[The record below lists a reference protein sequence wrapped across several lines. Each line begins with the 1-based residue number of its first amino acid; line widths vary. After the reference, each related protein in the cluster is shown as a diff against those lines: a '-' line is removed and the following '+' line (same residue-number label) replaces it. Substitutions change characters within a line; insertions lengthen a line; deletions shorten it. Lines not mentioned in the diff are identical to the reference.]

1 MRRKDR
7 EMDESFGF
15 DVIDQANFGVVSLVG
30 SNGEPISVP
39 LSIVRKERHLFFHS
53 STSGEKVEQ
62 MPDGKRVSVAFVTD
76 VHVPDLYPEEELNQL
91 SESGDLVSVL
101 GLKVFTTEFAS
112 AIVRGRVFKELNDT
126 NKKEALRLLCE
137 RFVPGKMKFF
147 EAATGDNLD
156 MVAIY
161 RIEIE
166 SLTAKRKKFGADREE
181 LKFQRME

>member
-1 MRRKDR
+1 M
-7 EMDESFGF
+7 
-15 DVIDQANFGVVSLVG
+15 
-30 SNGEPISVP
+30 
-39 LSIVRKERHLFFHS
+39 
-53 STSGEKVEQ
+53 
-62 MPDGKRVSVAFVTD
+62 
-76 VHVPDLYPEEELNQL
+76 

-112 AIVRGRVFKELNDT
+112 AIVRGRIFKELNYT

-137 RFVPGKMKFF
+137 RFVPDKMKYF
-147 EAATGDNLD
+147 EAVAGDNFD